1 MIETVIEISMG
12 IIALLTGLSLGYS
25 WGRRKGES
33 SGFERGLRA
42 QIRTNDAF
50 LNEYRS
56 KFERYQCSRK
66 FFIRSSWDIEDLE
79 LAATSQVQMLNE
91 SIIKLLIDN
100 KVIRPYILSQELNG
114 NDIVWTVGI
123 SMYCAPDPVAA
134 EFDTLPFIQRPPGP
148 K

>member
-12 IIALLTGLSLGYS
+12 VIALLTGLSLGYS

-42 QIRTNDAF
+42 QIRTNEAY
-50 LNEYRS
+50 LNEYRT

-66 FFIRSSWDIEDLE
+66 FFIRSSWNLEDLE
-79 LAATSQVQMLNE
+79 LAATSQVQIMNE
-91 SIIKLLIDN
+91 SIIKLLMDN
-100 KVIRPYILSQELNG
+100 KVIRPYILSQELSD

-123 SMYCAPDPVAA
+123 SLYCSPDPVATDFEA
-134 EFDTLPFIQRPPGP
+134 LPFIRRPLSGM
-148 K
+148 

>member
-1 MIETVIEISMG
+1 MIETVIEISLG
-12 IIALLTGLSLGYS
+12 VIALLTGLSLGYS

-42 QIRTNDAF
+42 QIRTNEAI
-50 LNEYRS
+50 LNESRT

-66 FFIRSSWDIEDLE
+66 FFVRSSWDIEDIE
-79 LAATSQVQMLNE
+79 LAATSQVHMMNE
-91 SIIKLLIDN
+91 SIIELLMAN

-123 SMYCAPDPVAA
+123 SLYCAPDPAA
-134 EFDTLPFIQRPPGP
+134 TEFDPLPFIRRPPKP